1 MPNTGIEPVIF
12 ACHQGDDTSATH
24 YHCANQASLMF
35 KRVRILHDRGVRV
48 SSVLLDL
55 GG

>member
-1 MPNTGIEPVIF
+1 
-12 ACHQGDDTSATH
+12 
-24 YHCANQASLMF
+24 LMF